1 MQADDILQRPAVAIV
16 ILTWNGRKFLEQYLP
31 SVVRLPYQPLD
42 IYIADNASTDDTVD
56 FVKANYPSIKIIAI
70 PKNEGFAKGYNVA
83 LKQVVADYY
92 FLVNQDVELTP
103 NCLEPMIEIMESN
116 VMIAACQPK
125 ILAAWD
131 KSRFEHAGAAG
142 GYIDAF
148 GYPFCRGR
156 LFNIEEQDTGQ
167 YTDAREIFWASGAAL
182 LIRAELFNR
191 FKGFDPDFFAHMEEI
206 DLCWRLKRAGY
217 QIHYISEA
225 TVYHVGGGSLPK
237 ENPYKI
243 YLNFRNNLSML
254 FKNYETTD
262 LIWRFP
268 VRILLD
274 NAAFFH
280 ALFSGRRKEAGA
292 IFRADWHFV
301 IALPLHMKKRFDTWR
316 QYHRNRVAVSR
327 VKMSGYYNKSIV
339 WQFFARGKKYFSE
352 LP

>member
-1 MQADDILQRPAVAIV
+1 MKIAIV
-16 ILTWNGRKFLEQYLP
+16 ILNWNGKQLLEKFIPTVLQH
-31 SVVRLPYQPLD
+31 SKNVAT
-42 IYIADNASTDDTVD
+42 IYVIDNASTDRSISILTEKFPD
-56 FVKANYPSIKIIAI
+56 VKIVQNSENGGYARGY
-70 PKNEGFAKGYNVA
+70 NEG
-83 LKQVVADYY
+83 LKKIAADY
-92 FLVNQDVELTP
+92 FVLLNSDVEVTYNWMQPIISL
-103 NCLEPMIEIMESN
+103 MEADRS
-116 VMIAACQPK
+116 IAACQPK
-125 ILAAWD
+125 ILNYNVRD
-131 KSRFEHAGAAG
+131 EFEYAG
-142 GYIDAF
+142 GGGGFIDKW

-156 LFNIEEQDTGQ
+156 VFNSFEKDHGQ
-167 YTDAREIFWASGAAL
+167 YDDTREVFWASGACL
-182 LIRAELFNR
+182 FIRSNIFLETG
-191 FKGFDPDFFAHMEEI
+191 GFDEDFFAHMEEI

-217 QIHYISEA
+217 QIHYIPEA

-280 ALFSGRRKEAGA
+280 ALFNGRRKEAGA